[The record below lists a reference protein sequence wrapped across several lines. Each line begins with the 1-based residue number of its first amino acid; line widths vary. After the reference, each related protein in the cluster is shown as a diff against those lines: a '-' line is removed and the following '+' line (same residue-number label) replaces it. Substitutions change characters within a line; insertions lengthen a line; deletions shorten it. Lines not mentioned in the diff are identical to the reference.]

1 MSNAIR
7 HDARECDIIRHMK
20 NHMANTAVAAALVCV
35 IVGCEPSD
43 GAKEFDQG
51 LKAYEMHD
59 LKKAEKLFTECVAL
73 APSNAD
79 ALIYLA
85 RVKLDAGDI
94 PAARS
99 WVDKATESAGGDVDV
114 KLLSSQVAWHEKDY
128 AKASEGFS
136 SVANDAN
143 LSPEL
148 RAQGWTGLGIVEMAK
163 ERHHLA
169 RIAFLRAIRL
179 DRRAA
184 AAWYHLGLVYRDA
197 FGYYEAALE
206 QFEIFV
212 RLEASA
218 SPRVQKVLRAIIP
231 ALKEQISREAANRPG
246 VSKRDSASSAASL
259 AKAEA
264 AWKKG
269 NFRNARDAYQAA
281 LSADPLSYPAA
292 LGLAKAWAKTDTS
305 KAGQGKSFEN
315 YKLACTLRPGAIST
329 FLTTGDLAARLGY
342 HAQAAEIFSRAVA
355 ASPASIQALDGLI
368 RALQRSGG
376 HKTDAQAYQLYRES
390 IPLKR
395 K

>member
-1 MSNAIR
+1 
-7 HDARECDIIRHMK
+7 MK
-20 NHMANTAVAAALVCV
+20 NYMKITAVAAALVCV
-35 IVGCEPSD
+35 VAGCAPSD
-43 GAKEFDQG
+43 GSREFDLG

-59 LKKAEKLFTECVAL
+59 LKKADKLFTECAAL
-73 APSNAD
+73 APSNVD

-85 RVKLDAGDI
+85 RVKIDGGDI

-99 WVDKATESAGGDVDV
+99 WIDKAAEFAGDDVDV
-114 KLLSSQVAWHEKDY
+114 RLVSAQVAWHEKDY
-128 AKASEGFS
+128 AKASGGFT
-136 SVANDAN
+136 SVADDTKLA
-143 LSPEL
+143 PEL

-163 ERHHLA
+163 ENHHLA

-179 DRRAA
+179 DRRSA

-212 RLEASA
+212 RLEAAA
-218 SPRVQKVLRAIIP
+218 SPRVQKVLRTVIP

-246 VSKRDSASSAASL
+246 VSKRDSAASAASL

-292 LGLAKAWAKTDTS
+292 LGLAKAWETTDTTA
-305 KAGQGKSFEN
+305 AGCQRLHESPQGSSEFTEVGH
-315 YKLACTLRPGAIST
+315 LGRPVVLLKVDVHGV
-329 FLTTGDLAARLGY
+329 
-342 HAQAAEIFSRAVA
+342 VA
-355 ASPASIQALDGLI
+355 APGGIEVGSP
-368 RALQRSGG
+368 
-376 HKTDAQAYQLYRES
+376 
-390 IPLKR
+390 
-395 K
+395 

>member
-1 MSNAIR
+1 MTTIAAS
-7 HDARECDIIRHMK
+7 
-20 NHMANTAVAAALVCV
+20 AALVCA

-43 GAKEFDQG
+43 GAKELDLG
-51 LKAYEMHD
+51 RKAYEMHD
-59 LKKAEKLFTECVAL
+59 LKKAERLFTECIAL
-73 APSNAD
+73 APSNVD
-79 ALIYLA
+79 ALLLLA

-94 PAARS
+94 PAARG
-99 WVDKATESAGGDVDV
+99 WVDKAAEFAGGDVDV
-114 KLLSSQVAWHEKDY
+114 RLVASQVAWHEKDY
-128 AKASEGFS
+128 AKASEGFT
-136 SVANDAN
+136 SVADDAKF
-143 LSPEL
+143 SPEL

-163 ERHHLA
+163 EHHHLA

-179 DRRAA
+179 DRHAA

-212 RLEASA
+212 RLEAAA
-218 SPRVQKVLRAIIP
+218 SPRVQKVLRTIIP
-231 ALKEQISREAANRPG
+231 ALKEQITRETTNRPG
-246 VSKRDSASSAASL
+246 VSKRDSASSATAL
-259 AKAEA
+259 AKAET

-269 NFRNARDAYQAA
+269 NFRSARDAYQAA

-292 LGLAKAWAKTDTS
+292 LGLAKAWEKTDTS
-305 KAGQGKSFEN
+305 KAGQAKAFEN

-329 FLTTGDLAARLGY
+329 FITTGELAARLGY

-355 ASPASIQALDGLI
+355 ASPTSIMALDGLI
-368 RALQRSGG
+368 RAFQRSGG
-376 HKTDAQAYQLYRES
+376 HKSDAHAYQLYRES

>member
-1 MSNAIR
+1 MTNI
-7 HDARECDIIRHMK
+7 
-20 NHMANTAVAAALVCV
+20 AAASALVCV

-43 GAKEFDQG
+43 GAKDLDLG
-51 LKAYEMHD
+51 RKAYEVHD
-59 LKKAEKLFTECVAL
+59 LKKAEKHFMECVAL
-73 APSNAD
+73 DPGNAD

-85 RVKLDAGDI
+85 RVKLDAEEVA
-94 PAARS
+94 AARD
-99 WVDKATESAGGDVDV
+99 WIDKAVQVAGDDVDV
-114 KLLSSQVAWHEKDY
+114 KLVAAQVAWHEKNYD
-128 AKASEGFS
+128 KAAAGFA
-136 SVANDAN
+136 SVANDTK
-143 LSPEL
+143 LSPQL
-148 RAQGWTGLGIVEMAK
+148 CAQGWTGLGVVEMAR

-179 DRRAA
+179 NRRDA

-218 SPRVQKVLRAIIP
+218 SPRVQKTSRAVIP
-231 ALKEQISREAANRPG
+231 TLKEQIAREAANRPG
-246 VSKRDSASSAASL
+246 VSKRDSAACATAL

-269 NFRNARDAYQAA
+269 NFRNARDAYQTA

-292 LGLAKAWAKTDTS
+292 IGLAKAWAKTDNTKTGQA
-305 KAGQGKSFEN
+305 KAFEN
-315 YKLACTLRPGAIST
+315 YKLACSLRPGAIST
-329 FLTTGDLAARLGY
+329 FLTTGELAARLGY
-342 HAQAAEIFSRAVA
+342 NAQAVEIFSRAVA
-355 ASPASIQALDGLI
+355 ASPTSLQAIDGLI
-368 RALQRSGG
+368 RALQRTGK
-376 HKTDAQAYQLYRES
+376 HKADAHAYQLYRES